1 MSGDP
6 ENPNVQL
13 FYPQR
18 ANFSATVPLSAFST
32 PEDIDELRELRQ
44 SSEGEPDTFKPYNVN
59 VTKNVAGSY
68 CFRLQVKGMK
78 SYDGLNFCGN
88 QSQLGHTGKEYPV
101 VGMIPLTNRDRS
113 IEMHLLVR
121 VTSSTSTSEY
131 TDVEMFPGDF
141 QERTRQDPEECLAFY
156 PHPAW
161 IKGQN
166 LWITVKGSKK
176 RGTAARPLYSRAYK
190 MFDMD
195 KRVRVCIGD
204 DDYHYD
210 ADPHVS
216 SLTAG
221 S

>member
-59 VTKNVAGSY
+59 VTKNVTGSY
-68 CFRLQVKGMK
+68 CFRLQVK
-78 SYDGLNFCGN
+78 
-88 QSQLGHTGKEYPV
+88 
-101 VGMIPLTNRDRS
+101 
-113 IEMHLLVR
+113 VR

-141 QERTRQDPEECLAFY
+141 QERTGQDPEECLAFY

-190 MFDMD
+190 MFNMD